1 MAIKRIIDTDNDTN
15 YYTEVRNILDVTVDD
30 LTDAFLKS
38 DIVLGASE
46 REVCGI
52 YVDNWIDILN
62 GDSAIKEEALRSC
75 VILMVCMNIIESPVS
90 QNLLENEFKIA
101 ELVVKNK
108 NISIDE
114 FKKSLK
120 KLFEKQLSIVG
131 VSHTGGDWPEREI
144 VGKSNS
150 YNAYDY
156 YVDSNLELQEY

>member
-15 YYTEVRNILDVTVDD
+15 YYTEVRNILDVTADD
-30 LTDAFLKS
+30 LSDAFLKS
-38 DIVLGASE
+38 DIILGASE

-108 NISIDE
+108 NISIND
-114 FKKSLK
+114 FKASLQ

-131 VSHTGGDWPEREI
+131 VSHTGDWPEREI

-156 YVDSNLELQEY
+156 YIDSNLEIQEY